1 MRYKFQPGW
10 LSLMR
15 GEFWEDI
22 KAEFKLLIWLCMN
35 ILMAFGLKMGLT
47 KLVVVFSLVERFR
60 LPV

>member
-1 MRYKFQPGW
+1 
-10 LSLMR
+10 MR